1 MNTPILKAKKGDKE
15 LMFYNEGEYEF
26 WKQQN
31 NTDIKSWKIKYYKG
45 LGTSTGKEFRE
56 YFQNK
61 KLVGFQHNGE
71 TSNNAIDMVFNKKR
85 ADDRKEWLE
94 KYERTSYLDTN
105 KSSVSYEEFIN
116 KEFIH
121 FSKYDCDRSIPNLM
135 DGLKISLRKILYSAF
150 KKRLTTEIKVAQ
162 FSGYVSEH
170 SCYHHGEESL
180 NKAIVGMAQNFIGSN
195 NINLLFPSGQFGSR
209 IKGGQDASSPRY
221 IFTRLEKIT
230 RILFPEQDDNILKYL
245 NDDGTPVEPQ
255 FYVPI
260 IPMVLV
266 NGSRGI
272 GTGFSTEI
280 MCYNPVQ
287 IITYIK
293 NKLQYIVNSGNEFLP
308 YYEGFTGS
316 ITRLNDN

>member
-1 MNTPILKAKKGDKE
+1 M
-15 LMFYNEGEYEF
+15 
-26 WKQQN
+26 
-31 NTDIKSWKIKYYKG
+31 S
-45 LGTSTGKEFRE
+45 
-56 YFQNK
+56 
-61 KLVGFQHNGE
+61 
-71 TSNNAIDMVFNKKR
+71 
-85 ADDRKEWLE
+85 
-94 KYERTSYLDTN
+94 
-105 KSSVSYEEFIN
+105 
-116 KEFIH
+116 
-121 FSKYDCDRSIPNLM
+121 
-135 DGLKISLRKILYSAF
+135 
-150 KKRLTTEIKVAQ
+150 
-162 FSGYVSEH
+162 
-170 SCYHHGEESL
+170 
-180 NKAIVGMAQNFIGSN
+180 QNFIGSN

-266 NGSRGI
+266 NGSKGI

-280 MCYNPVQ
+280 MCYNPLQ

-293 NKLQYIVNSGNEFLP
+293 NKLQNIVNSANEFLP

-316 ITRLNDN
+316 ITRLNDNKFLFKGTYEKVEQDKIKVTELPIGYWTEDFKELLNDLQNDKDKEGKKIVPFVKDVY